1 MRLMLIGCEYAG
13 KTTLAVEISRWMIEV
28 TGQKLVRWHNHFVVP
43 RLDTHL
49 VVRADDSTAVPG
61 KQEVDLDTE
70 EDEQQI
76 IGLRPSVLEQLTRH
90 MVWRHLHPDIYRKEE
105 HVLTIN
111 HYYADAVYAPVYYGF
126 GEPDSF
132 ADRRQ
137 RAREWDGELLRLA
150 PDTVLVLVHASAE
163 VIRRRMRQ
171 SPRSRGILEED
182 DVELVLER
190 FADEYRDSLIPGRF
204 ELDTTTASAKET
216 LVEFR
221 HRVREH
227 LPVTDPL
234 RIAPRPGSTQ
244 EMQ

>member
-1 MRLMLIGCEYAG
+1 MRLLLIGCEYAG

-28 TGQKLVRWHNHFVVP
+28 TGLKLVRWHNHFVVP

-49 VVRADDSTAVPG
+49 VVRADDSTSVPG
-61 KQEVDLDTE
+61 KQEADLNAE

-76 IGLRPSVLEQLTRH
+76 MGLRPSVLEQLTRH
-90 MVWRHLHPDIYRKEE
+90 MVWRHLHPDIYRKNE
-105 HVLTIN
+105 HVLTTN
-111 HYYADAVYAPVYYGF
+111 QYYADAVYAPIYYGF
-126 GEPDSF
+126 GEPGSF

-137 RAREWDGELLRLA
+137 RAREWDNELLSVA
-150 PDTVLVLVHASAE
+150 PDTVLVLVRASAE

-171 SPRSRGILEED
+171 GQRSRVILKEN

-190 FADEYRDSLIPGRF
+190 FAEEYRDSLIPRRF

-216 LVEFR
+216 VAEFR
-221 HRVREH
+221 RRVREH

-234 RIAPRPGSTQ
+234 RTAPRPGSRHEKQ
-244 EMQ
+244 